1 MGFLKTLLIVLG
13 IYFLLRILGRW
24 LAPKLFRYAVKKTEN
39 RFREAFE
46 QARGNGQSGYSS
58 VDDKRKNSS
67 EREPNP
73 RASKQVGEYIDFEE
87 IE

>member
-13 IYFLLRILGRW
+13 VYFLLRIIGKW
-24 LAPKLFRYAVKKTEN
+24 MAPRLFRYALKKTEN

-46 QARGNGQSGYSS
+46 QARENGQSGYTKPDDDIGSS
-58 VDDKRKNSS
+58 GVKQSPKS
-67 EREPNP
+67 
-73 RASKQVGEYIDFEE
+73 SKQVGEYIDFEE